1 MELPKRKLLTPI
13 NSLNFLTMNFAHNIE
28 TRKNS
33 LKKLLTNV
41 IKYEDE
47 IIKALYDDFKKPAF
61 EAVATET
68 SYIISDLK
76 DTIANIDSYCKPQK
90 VNFNLLNFPSNDYII
105 SEPYGKV
112 LIIAPWNYPFQLAIC
127 PLVAAVSAGN
137 TVVLKPSELTPH
149 TSAIIAKIVAE
160 SFDKNHVSVEQG
172 GQEKSTELLN
182 QRWDYIFFTGS
193 VAVGK
198 IVAKAAAVNLT
209 PVTLELGGKSPCIVD
224 QTAKMALTAKRIVW
238 GKFINAGQT
247 CIAPDYILV
256 HQSVKANLINELKNE
271 ITKAYGADIKNSPDL
286 ARIINLKNWERLVGY
301 IQSYKVI
308 FGGETEKETL
318 FIAPTLIDEPEL
330 KSDLMQNEI
339 FGPLL
344 PIISYQNKSELKAII
359 ESYEKPLSLYVFT
372 ERTDFANEIMNQFS
386 FGGGCINDTIMHIA
400 NKRLPFGGVGQSGM
414 GAYHGKYS
422 FDTFSHKKSISKK
435 GTWLDVPLRY
445 APYKDRV
452 TTLRKLFKWI

>member
-1 MELPKRKLLTPI
+1 
-13 NSLNFLTMNFAHNIE
+13 MNFAHNIE

-33 LKKLLTNV
+33 LKKLLANV

-76 DTIANIDSYCKPQK
+76 DTISNIDSYCKPKK

-127 PLVAAVSAGN
+127 PLVAAVAAGN

-160 SFDKNHVSVEQG
+160 SFEKNHVSVEQG
-172 GQEKSTELLN
+172 GQEKSTELLS

-256 HQSVKANLINELKNE
+256 HQSVKANLISELKNE
-271 ITKAYGADIKNSPDL
+271 IIKAYGSDIINSPDL

-301 IQSYKVI
+301 IQSDKVI
-308 FGGETEKETL
+308 FGGETEKQTL
-318 FIAPTLIDEPEL
+318 FISPTLIDEPEL
-330 KSDLMQNEI
+330 KSDIMQNEI

-344 PIISYQNKSELKAII
+344 PIISYQNESELKAII

-400 NKRLPFGGVGQSGM
+400 NKRLPFGGVGHSGM